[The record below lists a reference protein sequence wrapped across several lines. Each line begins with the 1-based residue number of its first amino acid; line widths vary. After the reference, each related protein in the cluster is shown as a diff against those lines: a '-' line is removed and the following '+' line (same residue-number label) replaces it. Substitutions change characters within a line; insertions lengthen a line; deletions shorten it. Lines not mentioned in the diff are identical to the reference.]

1 MLLLI
6 ILALQTAATGATTAP
21 HGTSSY
27 SSLPLPLPKV
37 DILVSTTYKVT
48 LYSCFFMDDI
58 VEADLKSGKDA
69 CCKGVIEAWQ
79 KVDDIYNSNNSII
92 TNNDDDDG
100 KEDSASDALL
110 HRRCLLEI
118 AQVPSVVSDLLTTL
132 ENNDNNDSNDG
143 KENIT
148 PSAKFSWIVS
158 NSIIISSESTT
169 RQETTSKTSLKQYM
183 WTNQSHDRQKDS
195 SNEVKLQLQ
204 PIQTTSPYHK
214 AIVQSSMSMSMSN
227 STLPTIVTVEQN
239 SYLDREGGMHR
250 LFHHSF
256 QPIISDRGID
266 ETKRSFYLFVIIPQG
281 MFIDLDDPFEAAF
294 SGTIE
299 SNPIPPPDT
308 DNININIGI
317 SATTATTSAASSY
330 IVINLNSP
338 NDEKSSVLSFR
349 AQLHSATLCDI
360 EQPAFVSGQHVLVW
374 EIDNIVTKNQQQ
386 QQEIGNLPS
395 MPPPPVIEFATKLH
409 LRYPHP
415 SSTLEEWIDLSSP
428 LLFSVLPSSRNQLIN
443 KEESGVTSKVMLE
456 KQKHH
461 DWDLDFVERVWVA
474 AGKDEDHDWIMTM
487 TISFCLIGVVI
498 MLRDISMVS
507 LWDDV

>member
-1 MLLLI
+1 MLRLLI
-6 ILALQTAATGATTAP
+6 ILALQVAATGATTAP

-27 SSLPLPLPKV
+27 SSLSLPLPKV
-37 DILVSTTYKVT
+37 DILVSTSYKVT
-48 LYSCFFMDDI
+48 LYSCFFIDDI
-58 VEADLKSGKDA
+58 VEADLGSGKDA
-69 CCKGVIEAWQ
+69 CCKGVVEAWR
-79 KVDDIYNSNNSII
+79 KVDDIYNNSNNSIV

-100 KEDSASDALL
+100 KKDSASDTLL

-143 KENIT
+143 KENVT
-148 PSAKFSWIVS
+148 PLSAKFSWIVS
-158 NSIIISSESTT
+158 NSIMIPSESTT

-195 SNEVKLQLQ
+195 YNEVKLQLQ
-204 PIQTTSPYHK
+204 PIQTISPYHK

-227 STLPTIVTVEQN
+227 STLPIIATVEQN

-256 QPIISDRGID
+256 QPIIPDGGID
-266 ETKRSFYLFVIIPQG
+266 ETKRSFYLFVIVPQG

-294 SGTIE
+294 SGAIE

-308 DNININIGI
+308 DNINIDI
-317 SATTATTSAASSY
+317 SATTATTSAASTY
-330 IVINLNSP
+330 TVKNLNGP

-374 EIDNIVTKNQQQ
+374 EIDNIVTKQQQ
-386 QQEIGNLPS
+386 IGNLS
-395 MPPPPVIEFATKLH
+395 SIPPTPVIEFATKLH

-428 LLFSVLPSSRNQLIN
+428 LLFSVLPLSGNQLIN
-443 KEESGVTSKVMLE
+443 EEESEVTSKLLLE

-461 DWDLDFVERVWVA
+461 DWNLVFVEHVWVA

-487 TISFCLIGVVI
+487 TISFCLIGVLI